1 LVDFEGIEL
10 YTRRSDMSMNLQMT
24 PQHLFRQDLNCVYC
38 KRDLPNH
45 EIGCPQGIAEE
56 QHNMNKGEKNAREK
70 EA

>member
-1 LVDFEGIEL
+1 
-10 YTRRSDMSMNLQMT
+10 MSMNLQMT